1 LKNPL
6 YAFKYPKISI
16 AVTLAITFFF
26 AWHLPRLVINN
37 DVVVFLPK
45 NNPHRAA
52 YDALNEEFDK
62 SDGIIIA
69 ATVKEGFIY
78 SAENV
83 AALKAITDS
92 LQAIDSVEGVMA
104 LTTTDYVEGVEGGVE
119 TVPIAADVP
128 VNPQQEQEILNRLRN
143 WDIYK
148 NTLYTDDYKTS
159 LILVRLKSNSMKRDE
174 AIYHEA
180 MNITSRYRDKFDF
193 QVAGSPSIFIL
204 VGKNMTSDLV
214 RLIPFVIITVLLTL
228 WVSFRRAGGII
239 LPMLTVLISIIWS
252 LGLMSLVG
260 IQMTLIATVIPV
272 LLVAV
277 GSAYGIHILA
287 HYYDRHAAQYTALS
301 RSLSETEHEHL
312 LGATMDSVGKA
323 VMLAALTT
331 MAGFGS
337 LATSS
342 ITPVRDFGIFTFVG
356 VLAAFVV
363 SIALIPSL
371 LHFSHEK
378 NAREMKK
385 DTSNP
390 LIDPIVNLFIKVTR
404 YPKTTFAV
412 TFIIVIIAIAGTSRV
427 HVGNAIIN
435 FFKENSSVWQ
445 ANTWLQGHTN
455 GTSSLDVVIRGK
467 EAGDLAHPL
476 ILKKIDE
483 FGIFLK
489 SRHPNVKKTGSL
501 VDIVKR
507 INDVMHIE
515 EQQAD
520 SSAKWN
526 EIPTDPVK
534 YGLDGDEGLRQLIS
548 QYLML
553 FTGDIKQFADDGIE
567 PKIARILLQMNTNEV
582 DSLKLIQRSVTEW
595 FGQNLPEGYTFEMA
609 GTADAEIEVN
619 RLIVTSQIYSILSSV
634 IIVFGLI
641 ALAYGSIWAGL
652 YGAVCL
658 AIPLL
663 INFGVMGILNIRLD
677 IATAMVSSIAIGIGI
692 DYIIHYMSAYSRE
705 LRANG
710 NQWEG
715 VSARA
720 TRSCGRAIIF
730 NASSVA
736 LGFAIILFSNFK
748 PLNYLGALIFLSM
761 GTSALV
767 SLTLLPVIFDRFKP
781 EFLLRVKS

>member
-1 LKNPL
+1 MKNAL
-6 YAFKYPKISI
+6 HAFKYPGISI
-16 AVTLAITFFF
+16 IATLAITFFF
-26 AWHLPRLVINN
+26 AWHLPKLIINN

-69 ATVKEGFIY
+69 ATVKKGFIY
-78 SAENV
+78 STENV
-83 AALKAITDS
+83 SVLKVITDS

-104 LTTTDYVEGVEGGVE
+104 LTTTDYVEGIEGGVE
-119 TVPIAADVP
+119 TVPIAGEVP
-128 VNPQQEQEILNRLRN
+128 DNPQQEQDILNRLKN
-143 WDIYK
+143 WDIYR

-159 LILVRLKSNSMKRDE
+159 LILIRLKSNSMKRDE

-180 MNITSRYRDKFDF
+180 MRITSLYHDKFDF

-204 VGKNMTSDLV
+204 VGKNMTSDLS
-214 RLIPFVIITVLLTL
+214 RLIPFVIIMVLLAL
-228 WVSFRRAGGII
+228 WISFRRAGGII

-287 HYYDRHAAQYTALS
+287 HYYDNFAQQCMTLS
-301 RSLSETEHEHL
+301 GSLSEVQHEHL
-312 LGATMDSVGKA
+312 LDSTMNSVGRA

-356 VLAAFVV
+356 VFAAFIV
-363 SIALIPSL
+363 SIVLIPSL
-371 LHFSHEK
+371 LHFAHSK
-378 NAREMKK
+378 NTGKIKK

-390 LIDPIVNLFIKVTR
+390 LIDPLVNAFEKIARRPAAV
-404 YPKTTFAV
+404 FAA
-412 TFIIVIIAIAGTSRV
+412 TLLTIVIAIIGTSRV
-427 HVGNAIIN
+427 RVGNAIIN

-445 ANTWLQGHTN
+445 ANSWLQKHTN
-455 GTSSLDVVIRGK
+455 GTSTLNVVIRGK
-467 EAGDLAHPL
+467 EAGDLARPL

-483 FGIFLK
+483 FGTFLK
-489 SRHPNVKKTGSL
+489 SQHSNVKKTGSL
-501 VDIVKR
+501 VDIIKR
-507 INDVMHIE
+507 INDIMHIE
-515 EQQAD
+515 EQKAD
-520 SSAKWN
+520 SSVPWN

-534 YGLDGDEGLRQLIS
+534 YGLDGDEELKQLIS

-553 FTGDIKQFADDGIE
+553 FTGDIEQFADDGIE

-582 DSLKLIQRSVTEW
+582 DTLRSIQRSVTEW
-595 FGQNLPEGYTFEMA
+595 FGKNLPEGYTFEVA
-609 GTADAEIEVN
+609 GTADAELEVN
-619 RLIVTSQIYSILSSV
+619 RLIVTSQINSIITSIV
-634 IIVFGLI
+634 VVFGLI
-641 ALAYGSIWAGL
+641 ALAYGSLWAGL

-663 INFGVMGILNIRLD
+663 INFGVMGILGIRLD

-692 DYIIHYMSAYSRE
+692 DYIIHYMSAYTRE

-710 NQWEG
+710 MRWEG

-730 NASSVA
+730 NAASVA
-736 LGFAIILFSNFK
+736 LGFAIILLSNFK

-761 GTSALV
+761 GTSSLV
-767 SLTLLPVIFDRFKP
+767 SLTLLPVLFDHFKP
-781 EFLLRVKS
+781 QFLLRTKS